1 MAETQ
6 TQEYPTERAQV
17 FTRRSQQTWT
27 ETQFQQVTEAANR
40 HFRGNLSAC
49 IRTAVRDALKAWETS
64 PPN

>member
-6 TQEYPTERAQV
+6 TQEYPTQREQV

-27 ETQFQQVTEAANR
+27 ERQFQQVAEAADR
-40 HFRGNLSAC
+40 HFKGNLSAC
-49 IRTAVRDALKAWETS
+49 IRSAVRDGLKVWETS

>member
-6 TQEYPTERAQV
+6 TQEYPTERSAL

-27 ETQFQQVTEAANR
+27 EGQFQQVVEAANE

-49 IRTAVRDALKAWETS
+49 IRSAVRDGLKAWETS